1 MSWRGIDGALAAA
14 AAGHDAVLSPWP
26 VLYFDNRQ
34 GTGTTEPPGRGRVID
49 LETVYRFDPM
59 PPALPHEQRHHI
71 LGVQGNLWTE
81 HIRTEHRVQW
91 MAFPRAAAVAEIGWS
106 PAERLDYADFHRR
119 LMRARGWYDAIGL
132 HAADSAFRAAALPQP
147 NLRRSQELHTCS
159 DKLVLNLEDDAPLAG
174 TRAVFLVDI
183 MQPCWIYERAELS
196 RITQIDASVGQF
208 PFNFQIGSD
217 RDAIRLRPP
226 ATAEGELEIR
236 IDSCDGELI
245 ASMPLAP
252 AVASDAV
259 TRLPPAAIRPRDGT
273 HDLCLT
279 FTGRGIDP
287 MWAIDS
293 IELRD

>member
-1 MSWRGIDGALAAA
+1 MRSG
-14 AAGHDAVLSPWP
+14 STP
-26 VLYFDNRQ
+26 
-34 GTGTTEPPGRGRVID
+34 
-49 LETVYRFDPM
+49 
-59 PPALPHEQRHHI
+59 
-71 LGVQGNLWTE
+71 
-81 HIRTEHRVQW
+81 RT
-91 MAFPRAAAVAEIGWS
+91 PS
-106 PAERLDYADFHRR
+106 
-119 LMRARGWYDAIGL
+119 
-132 HAADSAFRAAALPQP
+132 FRAAALPQP
-147 NLRRSQELHTCS
+147 NLRRSQELRTCS

-183 MQPCWIYERAELS
+183 MQPCWIYERADLS

-208 PFNFQIGSD
+208 PFNFQIGRD

-236 IDSCDGELI
+236 LDSCDGELI